1 MYTPV
6 DLENL
11 KFKVSMIGFDKT
23 EVMEFVASIYAD
35 FDKMYKE
42 NISLKDKNSM
52 LSDAIKEYKSMEA
65 ALRDTVV
72 SAHSISDDIKKNAHK
87 EAELIITEANTKR
100 EEMLSKAKSEFDE
113 ITLKAENLKQ
123 DYNIYKSKIKG
134 LIHAQTEILE
144 ELD

>member
-11 KFKVSMIGFDKT
+11 KFKVSLIGFDRT
-23 EVMEFVASIYAD
+23 EVMEFVTSIYSD
-35 FDKMYKE
+35 FDRMYKE
-42 NISLKDKNSM
+42 NIALKDKNSM
-52 LSDAIKEYKSMEA
+52 LSDAIKEYKAMEM

-87 EAELIITEANTKR
+87 EAELIVIEANNQK
-100 EEMLSKAKSEFDE
+100 EDMLTKAKIESEE
-113 ITLKAENLKQ
+113 IALKTEKLKQ
-123 DYNIYKSKIKG
+123 EYNIYKSKVKG

-144 ELD
+144 ELE